1 MEQQTH
7 KRRVR
12 YKGTHPRTYQE
23 KYKELN
29 PEKYKDTIEHVIQ
42 KGNTPAGMHLS
53 ICVKE
58 ILDFLQIRPGQTGLD
73 ATLGY
78 GGHSTEMLKCL
89 EGRGHLYALDVDP
102 IEIEKTKRRLAE
114 RGFAEDIL
122 SIKQMNFAN
131 VKELLPESGKFDF
144 VLADLGVSSMQIDN
158 PERGFSY
165 KFDGPLDLRLDPQKG
180 VPASERL
187 REMSRD
193 EIAGMLIE
201 NADEPYAE
209 EIAKAISIQQKK
221 KPIRTTTDLREV
233 IEKALSFL
241 PKAEQKEAVKK
252 SSQRSFQALRIDVNE
267 STISRFLSGK
277 TEKLSEESVI
287 RIARV
292 FNVSTDFILG
302 TTVIPDKKNYDIS
315 ELGLSVEAAKNLY
328 TGKVNN
334 DVVNRLLENPRF
346 AMVTYMIAQY
356 MDDTLARGYAAQN
369 QMFATVGSL
378 LLGQNQTPEAVQA
391 ARTANA
397 MKVPTY
403 QADQTTI
410 QNTFMT
416 VVKEIKKEAGS
427 DLAAARAI

>member
-1 MEQQTH
+1 MADTYLPTDVR
-7 KRRVR
+7 KRIIDVMRER
-12 YKGTHPRTYQE
+12 KLTQR
-23 KYKELN
+23 EL
-29 PEKYKDTIEHVIQ
+29 
-42 KGNTPAGMHLS
+42 
-53 ICVKE
+53 
-58 ILDFLQIRPGQTGLD
+58 
-73 ATLGY
+73 
-78 GGHSTEMLKCL
+78 
-89 EGRGHLYALDVDP
+89 
-102 IEIEKTKRRLAE
+102 
-114 RGFAEDIL
+114 
-122 SIKQMNFAN
+122 
-131 VKELLPESGKFDF
+131 
-144 VLADLGVSSMQIDN
+144 
-158 PERGFSY
+158 
-165 KFDGPLDLRLDPQKG
+165 
-180 VPASERL
+180 
-187 REMSRD
+187 
-193 EIAGMLIE
+193 
-201 NADEPYAE
+201 
-209 EIAKAISIQQKK
+209 
-221 KPIRTTTDLREV
+221 
-233 IEKALSFL
+233 
-241 PKAEQKEAVKK
+241 
-252 SSQRSFQALRIDVNE
+252 ALRIDVNE

-346 AMVTYMIAQY
+346 ATVTYMIAQHL
-356 MDDTLARGYAAQN
+356 DDTLAGGYAAQN

-416 VVKEIKKEAGS
+416 VVKEIKKGSRQRFSRSKGNIADSRVQNPEQIYIAKETHEEIHTALQMIEAREKAYLWYRFGFADDILHPLNETADHFHLS
-427 DLAAARAI
+427 ESRAKSTEKLALDNFWLELPWWY

>member
-1 MEQQTH
+1 M
-7 KRRVR
+7 
-12 YKGTHPRTYQE
+12 
-23 KYKELN
+23 
-29 PEKYKDTIEHVIQ
+29 
-42 KGNTPAGMHLS
+42 
-53 ICVKE
+53 
-58 ILDFLQIRPGQTGLD
+58 
-73 ATLGY
+73 
-78 GGHSTEMLKCL
+78 
-89 EGRGHLYALDVDP
+89 
-102 IEIEKTKRRLAE
+102 
-114 RGFAEDIL
+114 
-122 SIKQMNFAN
+122 
-131 VKELLPESGKFDF
+131 
-144 VLADLGVSSMQIDN
+144 
-158 PERGFSY
+158 
-165 KFDGPLDLRLDPQKG
+165 
-180 VPASERL
+180 
-187 REMSRD
+187 
-193 EIAGMLIE
+193 
-201 NADEPYAE
+201 
-209 EIAKAISIQQKK
+209 
-221 KPIRTTTDLREV
+221 
-233 IEKALSFL
+233 
-241 PKAEQKEAVKK
+241 
-252 SSQRSFQALRIDVNE
+252 NE

-378 LLGQNQTPEAVQA
+378 LLGQNQAPEAVQA

-397 MKVPTY
+397 MKIPAY

-416 VVKEIKKEAGS
+416 VVKEIKKEAAKAISKEATEKMFAELTKGQDMQNPTITPEAVVDAITGS
-427 DLAAARAI
+427 ISGVDGVNQEALDNFNKALLGLMQTMVLPEDDGQDN